1 MNTLDVISYALLAM
15 ITIKFVDDVIRAEPS
30 SHGKSETTPPPLGG
44 KIYRGNAL
52 RSPLE
57 WQRKGGEPFAPRRRS

>member
-30 SHGKSETTPPPLGG
+30 LTANRKQ
-44 KIYRGNAL
+44 L
-52 RSPLE
+52 RL
-57 WQRKGGEPFAPRRRS
+57 R